1 MTRINNNNCLTII
14 DNKIKPIIMVR
25 GYNSQ
30 LSLSSRSSSTSIA
43 NKKDDGL
50 ELIEIPKGLI
60 EILQDSG
67 FTVEKIL
74 DCGPSHIA
82 EILGID
88 EYLGEIIYKETK
100 KSTSNIKSN
109 LLKN

>member
-1 MTRINNNNCLTII
+1 MNRYQSGCPSIQAHY
-14 DNKIKPIIMVR
+14 PIIMAK
-25 GYNSQ
+25 NSNLQ
-30 LSLSSRSSSTSIA
+30 IPLSSPSSLMNITPW
-43 NKKDDGL
+43 KDERL
-50 ELIEIPKGLI
+50 ELIDISKGLI

-88 EYLGEIIYKETK
+88 DYLGEIIYQETK
-100 KSTSNIKSN
+100 KATRNIISNSN
-109 LLKN
+109 F

>member
-1 MTRINNNNCLTII
+1 M
-14 DNKIKPIIMVR
+14 KIF
-25 GYNSQ
+25 
-30 LSLSSRSSSTSIA
+30 STSIA

>member
-1 MTRINNNNCLTII
+1 MA
-14 DNKIKPIIMVR
+14 K
-25 GYNSQ
+25 NSNLQ
-30 LSLSSRSSSTSIA
+30 IPLSSPSSLMNIA
-43 NKKDDGL
+43 EWKDERL

-88 EYLGEIIYKETK
+88 DYIGELVYQETK
-100 KSTSNIKSN
+100 KATRN
-109 LLKN
+109 LFLVLIFN

>member
-1 MTRINNNNCLTII
+1 MIERDYQDDNNNYN
-14 DNKIKPIIMVR
+14 DYYPIIMAKDS
-25 GYNSQ
+25 NLQ
-30 LSLSSRSSSTSIA
+30 IPLSSPSSLMNIA
-43 NKKDDGL
+43 PWKDERL

-60 EILQDSG
+60 EVLQNSG

-88 EYLGEIIYKETK
+88 DYIGELVYQETK
-100 KSTSNIKSN
+100 KATRNIISSSNF
-109 LLKN
+109 